1 MTINIL
7 YRYIMEIIE
16 ITTLI
21 DITQTKVDRLTQG
34 SQLEMDQ
41 NKNFNILRQCLEMR
55 SVISYDNQPV
65 AETLDIKNKGF
76 GSLYKGKHRVWTFVF
91 TPDRENVYLDESGN
105 QVGYLIDDVHEVP
118 VIQNLKESINI
129 TRSVFDCKDSIH
141 KNTIIKAL

>member
-1 MTINIL
+1 
-7 YRYIMEIIE
+7 MEIIE
-16 ITTLI
+16 IKTLV

-55 SVISYDNQPV
+55 SVIAYDEKPSV
-65 AETLDIKNKGF
+65 ETVDIKNLGF
-76 GSLYKGKHRVWTFVF
+76 GSSYKGKHSVWTFVF
-91 TPDRENVYLDESGN
+91 TPDRENVYLTENGD
-105 QVGYLIDDVHEVP
+105 QIGYLVDDIHEVP

-129 TRSVFDCKDSIH
+129 TRSIFDCKDSIY